1 MKDFESFVPI
11 IEKYLTTM
19 ASLGQILN
27 DKIGKS
33 GKSKAYVAGELGVS
47 ERTIENY
54 MKGVRNPKPDAMVK
68 LSKILKFDLSQ
79 LSEQN
84 VPTKSTETPQ
94 NGHQDKP
101 DELKQLLR
109 LIQFKTGKTLEQ
121 IASDIEYAR
130 AYLTNE
136 ANKGNNPKL
145 IEILKEKYKD
155 FISDELQTATKTP
168 VFEMKPTNGKDH
180 TISLLVSNET
190 KLIDTNKNQQE
201 TIGKLTDLVTK
212 LVEKK

>member
-1 MKDFESFVPI
+1 MNVRQLRE
-11 IEKYLTTM
+11 
-19 ASLGQILN
+19 GQ
-27 DKIGKS
+27 
-33 GKSKAYVAGELGVS
+33 
-47 ERTIENY
+47 
-54 MKGVRNPKPDAMVK
+54 K
-68 LSKILKFDLSQ
+68 LSQQQLASMTGIPKDRIAKWEQGKGMPKASDAKTLEKFFK
-79 LSEQN
+79 EN
-84 VPTKSTETPQ
+84 VPRAAKSTETPQ
-94 NGHQDKP
+94 NGPQDKP
-101 DELKQLLR
+101 NELKQLLR

-155 FISDELQTATKTP
+155 FISDELTSSTKAP